1 MNLSLLAPL
10 GLAALAALAVPI
22 LIHLVRR
29 IELTTTEFA
38 ALRWISERAQPHRRI
53 RFERPWLL
61 LLRLSLLTLLAL
73 LLARPV
79 FDAPTHAQASRVFVA
94 PGADAAAARAAID
107 AADADWRWL
116 APGFPGMTETP
127 APAVVPL
134 ASLLREADAQ
144 LPADATLRVVVP
156 TEVAGLD
163 GERPQIAH
171 ALDWHVVPGRMRAAG
186 SPRAE
191 GGTLAVRYAPDAQG
205 ALVWLRAAVAA
216 WNVREPGRYRLDAQP
231 LAAPLGDDARWL
243 AWLAP
248 SPPAAVSA
256 WIERG
261 GVALLSGDARP
272 EGDPLWR
279 DADGH
284 VLARSLSSGRG
295 RIIALP
301 AALTPAALPLLLDA
315 DFPQR
320 LLGALQGAAPAPQR
334 ALAAALEPVQLAR
347 ASAPTSIVSG
357 GAHPLDTWLALF
369 VAALFFAERILATRM
384 RAEANA

>member
-10 GLAALAALAVPI
+10 GLAALVALALPI

-38 ALRWISERAQPHRRI
+38 ALRWISERAQPRRRI

-61 LLRLSLLTLLAL
+61 LLRLVLLALLAL

-79 FDAPTHAQASRVFVA
+79 FDAPTQAQASRVFVA
-94 PGADAAAARAAID
+94 PGADPAAARAAID
-107 AADADWRWL
+107 ATGADWRWL
-116 APGFPGMTETP
+116 APGFPRMAEMP
-127 APAVVPL
+127 APAAVPL
-134 ASLLREADAQ
+134 ASLLREADAE
-144 LPADATLRVVVP
+144 LPAGATLRVVVP
-156 TEVAGLD
+156 AEVAGLD
-163 GERPQIAH
+163 GERPQLVH
-171 ALDWHVVPGRMRAAG
+171 APDWHVVPGRMRAG
-186 SPRAE
+186 DSPPAE
-191 GGTLAVRYAPDAQG
+191 GGTLAVRYAPDAQDS
-205 ALVWLRAAVAA
+205 LVWLRAAVAA

-231 LAAPLGDDARWL
+231 LTVPLGDDARWL

-261 GVALLSGDARP
+261 GVALLSGDAQP
-272 EGDPLWR
+272 DGDPLWR

-284 VLARSLSSGRG
+284 VLARSRSSGRG

-301 AALTPAALPLLLDA
+301 AALTPAALPLLLEA

-320 LLGALQGAAPAPQR
+320 LLGALHGASPAPQR
-334 ALAAALEPVQLAR
+334 AVAAALEPVRLEHAGTTT
-347 ASAPTSIVSG
+347 SAASG
-357 GAHPLDTWLALF
+357 GSHPVDPWLALAA
-369 VAALFFAERILATRM
+369 AALFFAERVLATRM
-384 RAEANA
+384 RADANA